1 MKKQLLLTRMLLLV
15 ALLVGSISAW
25 GQSDQSTNYTGN
37 IPVSGYSVTI
47 GSDNYNAGKYG
58 AIKTAGSKSLT
69 IPSGTKYLHIHAAGW
84 KGENVTLSITPNT
97 NVTPKTISLTSDT
110 NIQGNDATYDIDD
123 TKCATDYYKIITF
136 TTALSSETVF
146 TFQAT
151 SGKRFVIWGIYAEA
165 ESSDPSSAAAFTNTT
180 PEINYPA
187 TKTYS
192 QEPTTADGYNGNIT
206 YEITANTAGATINGE
221 TGLVTV
227 TKGGSVTVKATAPAI
242 TGFKKSEATYTLT
255 VNDTRAEAGLAWS
268 SSTKDINYDDTPYNL
283 PTLTNTNKLTV
294 TYSSSNTSVATI
306 DENTGEV
313 TVNNITGNTT
323 ISAIFAGNDD
333 YKDQT
338 VTYTLNVTK
347 GAYQI
352 IDGVFD
358 FVEAG
363 SSVPLVNYGSGI
375 TLTSASGYYDESEST
390 WVAGNVTMVVSGK
403 YRWWYNGHELRF
415 YNNTPASSA
424 TFSVPDGYYIT
435 KIVTTGGSF
444 VTASTGTLST
454 STWTGISQSVKL
466 SIASTGV
473 NFKKFEVTYTPVT
486 FETSEVTS
494 AGWGTYVTPYPV
506 SFTAGNAYVVKSA
519 DENTILEEVT
529 NVPAETPVLLKGAGA
544 KTVTVVTTDV
554 DAPTSNLL
562 NVSTGTNEYNNDN
575 FYVLAN
581 KAAGVGFYKWTGD
594 HAIPAG
600 KVYLDTTGVGA
611 KGLEYFS
618 LDESIIDEN
627 ETTKINATSVENI
640 ISGQFYNLAGQ
651 RVSNPTKGLYIVNGK
666 KVIIK

>member
-15 ALLVGSISAW
+15 ALLVGSVSNVWATSYISYN
-25 GQSDQSTNYTGN
+25 GNTQDTSTSISSRN
-37 IPVSGYSVTI
+37 VSS
-47 GSDNYNAGKYG
+47 GSAGKISWTGTSCSYSSSDKRVNI
-58 AIKTAGSKSLT
+58 AANGS
-69 IPSGTKYLHIHAAGW
+69 
-84 KGENVTLSITPNT
+84 
-97 NVTPKTISLTSDT
+97 
-110 NIQGNDATYDIDD
+110 
-123 TKCATDYYKIITF
+123 ITF
-136 TTALSSETVF
+136 TASSGYNITKIVI
-146 TFQAT
+146 T
-151 SGKRFVIWGIYAEA
+151 SGSSPAYYGTWTSSPSVTPTSSSGVTTFDGLSANSVTVTTSTAFRCTNASSIKIYYT

-192 QEPTTADGYNGNIT
+192 QEPTTADGYNGNIS

-268 SSTKDINYDDTPYNL
+268 ATSASINYDETPYNL
-283 PTLTNTNKLTV
+283 PTLTNSNSLAV
-294 TYSSSNTSVATI
+294 TYTSTNSSVATV
-306 DENTGEV
+306 DENTGQV
-313 TVNNITGNTT
+313 SVKNVTGNTT

-347 GAYQI
+347 GAFRI
-352 IDGVFD
+352 TDGVFD
-358 FVEAG
+358 FDEAG
-363 SSVPLVNYGSGI
+363 SAIPLEDYGSGI
-375 TLTSASGYYDESEST
+375 TLTSTNVYDYDDST
-390 WVAGNVTMVVSGK
+390 WEAGNVTMVVSGK
-403 YRWWYNGHELRF
+403 YRWWQGSSDNTLRL
-415 YNNTPASSA
+415 YSNNPNSA
-424 TFSVPDGYYIT
+424 CEFSVPDDYYIT
-435 KIVTTGGSF
+435 KIVIVTTSGNFYS
-444 VTASTGTLST
+444 ASTGLLKTN
-454 STWTGISQSVKL
+454 TWTGVAQSVKL
-466 SIASTGV
+466 IATSGV
-473 NFKKFEVTYTPVT
+473 NIKKFEVTYTPVT

-529 NVPAETPVLLKGAGA
+529 NVPAETPVLLKGEGA

-627 ETTKINATSVENI
+627 ETTKINAASVENI

>member
-1 MKKQLLLTRMLLLV
+1 MLLLV
-15 ALLVGSISAW
+15 ALLVGSVSAW
-25 GQSDQSTNYTGN
+25 GQSDQSTNYNGN
-37 IPVSGYSVTI
+37 ISVSGASVTI
-47 GSDNYNAGKYG
+47 GDTNYDAGKYG
-58 AIKTAGSKSLT
+58 TSKKAGSTS
-69 IPSGTKYLHIHAAGW
+69 IDVPSGTKYLHLHVAGW
-84 KGENVTLSITPNT
+84 NGESVTLSITPNT
-97 NVTPKTISLTSDT
+97 NVSPTSISLTSDS
-110 NIQGNDATYDIDD
+110 NIQGNDPTYNVDD
-123 TKCATDYYKIITF
+123 SKCATDYYKVVTF
-136 TTALSSETVF
+136 TNALASDASF
-146 TFQAT
+146 TFSAS

-165 ESSDPSSAAAFTNTT
+165 ESSDPSSDAAFTNTT

-268 SSTKDINYDDTPYNL
+268 AASASINYDETPYNL
-283 PTLTNTNKLTV
+283 PTLTNSNSLAV
-294 TYSSSNTSVATI
+294 TYTSTNSSVATV
-306 DENTGEV
+306 DENTGQV
-313 TVNNITGNTT
+313 SVKNVTGNTT
-323 ISAIFAGNDD
+323 ITATFAGNDD
-333 YKDQT
+333 YKSQS
-338 VTYTLNVTK
+338 VSYTLNVTK

-358 FVEAG
+358 FDEAG
-363 SSVPLVNYGSGI
+363 ASDPVINYDSGV
-375 TLTSASGYYDESEST
+375 TPTSAGQYYEPGESIWT
-390 WVAGNVTMVVSGK
+390 AGKVTMVVSGK
-403 YRWWYNGHELRF
+403 YRWWESAVPDYTLRL
-415 YNNTPASSA
+415 YSNTPKSA
-424 TFSVPDGYYIT
+424 CEFSVPDEYYIT
-435 KIVTTGGSF
+435 KIVTTGGNF
-444 VTASTGTLST
+444 VTASTGTLFT
-454 STWTGISQSVKL
+454 STWTGVSQSVTL
-466 SIASTGV
+466 SIGTSGV
-473 NFKKFEVTYTPVT
+473 NFKKITVTYTPESFT
-486 FETSEVTS
+486 TPAVTS
-494 AGWGTYVTPYPV
+494 AGWGTYVTTCPV
-506 SFTAGNAYVVKSA
+506 SFEEGKAYVVKSA

-562 NVSTGTNEYNNDN
+562 KVSTGTNEYNNDN

-627 ETTKINATSVENI
+627 ETTKINAASVENI

>member
-1 MKKQLLLTRMLLLV
+1 MLLLV

-25 GQSDQSTNYTGN
+25 GQSDYSEVYTSNCTLSGATASTIVINSTNYSGQKAGTGKAGGSIN
-37 IPVSGYSVTI
+37 ITV
-47 GSDNYNAGKYG
+47 
-58 AIKTAGSKSLT
+58 
-69 IPSGTKYLHIHAAGW
+69 PSGTKYLHVHISGW
-84 KGENVTLSITPNT
+84 SGETPSVSISSSPTVTG
-97 NVTPKTISLTSDT
+97 LTSSISVT
-110 NIQGNDATYDIDD
+110 DD
-123 TKCATDYYKIITF
+123 SGFNNNSPYTFSGDPSSSDYYKVITF
-136 TTALSSETVF
+136 TSPLASETTI
-146 TFQAT
+146 TFYT
-151 SGKRFVIWGIYAEA
+151 SAGKKRFIIWGVNAEA
-165 ESSDPSSAAAFTNTT
+165 ESSDPSSDAAFTNTT

-206 YEITANTAGATINGE
+206 YEITANTAGASINASS
-221 TGLVTV
+221 GLVTV
-227 TKGGSVTVKATAPAI
+227 TQGGSVTVKATAPAI

-268 SSTKDINYDDTPYNL
+268 AASASINYDETPYNL
-283 PTLTNTNKLTV
+283 PTLTNSNSLAV
-294 TYSSSNTSVATI
+294 TYTSTNSSVATV
-306 DENTGEV
+306 DENTGQV
-313 TVNNITGNTT
+313 SVKNVTGNTT
-323 ISAIFAGNDD
+323 ITATFAGNDD
-333 YKDQT
+333 YKSQS
-338 VTYTLNVTK
+338 VSYTLNVTK
-347 GAYQI
+347 GVYQI

-358 FVEAG
+358 FDEAG
-363 SSVPLVNYGSGI
+363 ASNPVINYGSGI
-375 TLTSASGYYDESEST
+375 TPTSTGSYYEPDEST
-390 WVAGNVTMVVSGK
+390 WTAGNVTMVVSGK
-403 YRWWYNGHELRF
+403 YRWWESAVPDYTLRL
-415 YNNTPASSA
+415 YSNDPKSA
-424 TFSVPDGYYIT
+424 CEFSVPDGYYIT
-435 KIVTTGGSF
+435 KIVTTGGNF
-444 VTASTGTLST
+444 VNASTGTLST

-466 SIASTGV
+466 SIGTSTI
-473 NFKKFEVTYTPVT
+473 NFKKITVTYTPVT

-618 LDESIIDEN
+618 LDESIIDDN
-627 ETTKINATSVENI
+627 ETTKINAASVENI

-651 RVSNPTKGLYIVNGK
+651 RVSNLTKGLYIVNGK